1 MYNGTYTKVV
11 DESARIDSIPKW
23 FEGLQM
29 NFAENL
35 LFSRDK
41 TKTSS
46 TRCTTGKEDNKTVFT
61 EVREGCTEIR
71 DITWKDLRKEVGRLA
86 NAMKAH
92 GVGKGDRVMVVMS
105 NSIVTA
111 EIWLAAATIGAI
123 FSSSSTDM
131 GVKGVLQRALQI
143 EPKVSDK
150 WECGRGSIDR
160 ASTFSWTILP
170 FITAR
175 RST

>member
-1 MYNGTYTKVV
+1 
-11 DESARIDSIPKW
+11 
-23 FEGLQM
+23 M

-150 WECGRGSIDR
+150 LECGRGSIDR